1 MKYFIIR
8 GMVLSLAFLLVFSTL
23 TPLQAVGN
31 SEVVKKININT
42 ATLVELQELPSIGA
56 KIAQRIIDFREK
68 NGNFKRIEEIMKV
81 KGIGEKTFLRC
92 KDRITTGTSSTSKK

>member
-23 TPLQAVGN
+23 APLQAAEN
-31 SEVVKKININT
+31 SAAVKKININS
-42 ATLVELQELPSIGA
+42 ATLVELQELPSIGV
-56 KIAQRIIDFREK
+56 KIAQRIIDFRKK

-81 KGIGEKTFLRC
+81 KGIGEKTFLRF
-92 KDRITTGTSSTSKK
+92 KDLITTGTSSTSKK